1 MTAAVELLVRPT
13 PRGFVIV
20 TIGWTRWRNWG
31 RPGDVLDQFAVLNLA
46 RDIAA
51 GGGGGSSSRLLPT
64 GSPLR
69 WMLLTVATNFTASP
83 SIVPDLP
90 TFARMVSTRRWLLSD
105 PSKVPFYVNGR
116 RRSGALDGSE
126 DVAQLATYEEAR
138 AILESCGAGWRLG
151 FALGSD
157 GTGNHWQGIDF
168 DKVEANQL
176 ADLAN
181 SAPGYVELSPSEKG
195 AHAIGYG
202 RYFSTLGSNGS
213 GIEAYAGGR
222 YFTVTECPIRDHGTV
237 CLADWVEN
245 ALAPRHHSARPAV
258 PVNAKD
264 VHVDPKTV
272 TDLRSA
278 LRHMRADDR
287 GLWVR
292 MGMAVREL
300 EEVGRGIWLDWSASS
315 DKFDPHV
322 AARTWDSFRPNA
334 TGYQAVFAEAQRH
347 GWVNPASNAAQ
358 SATFAPSRAGDERA
372 QNEDWPDPLPLPSSL
387 LPVAKFDLALLPDPF
402 RPWVDDMA
410 ERMQVPPE
418 FVAVP
423 AMVGAGSVI
432 GNQIGIRPMREDDW
446 QVVPNTWGCIVGRPG
461 VLKSP
466 SVSAALGP
474 LQRLEA
480 EANEL
485 FRREHAAWEARGF
498 EREVR
503 QEARKS
509 AIKKTLSADLDA
521 DISNLR
527 GEPEQEPL
535 CRRYRSNDSSYQALG
550 ELLRKNPRGLLVH
563 RDELMSLLSALDRE
577 DSSEARGFYMTGWNG
592 NDDYVFDRIGRGT
605 NLYIPQLTIS
615 VLGSTQPAKLGE
627 YVRRILSGGAN
638 DDGMLQRFSMVV
650 WPDMAKDW
658 VEHDRRPNGTYRLRA
673 FDAVV
678 RLDRL
683 DLAAIGA
690 IEDDLNRGVPHVRF
704 DPEAQQL
711 FRAWRAHLEHRL
723 RSEGLHPALESH
735 LAKYRKLVPALA
747 LIHHLTSGKSGSV
760 RLASIEAAT
769 GWAVFLESHA
779 HRIYQSGAASDAAG
793 AQAILRAL
801 RKGQL
806 APPFKARDVARKGW
820 TPMGENGL
828 RVQAAID
835 LLEDLHYLRG
845 EDVHHGTKG
854 GRPTTIY
861 HANPKLFTLL

>member
-1 MTAAVELLVRPT
+1 MAHE
-13 PRGFVIV
+13 
-20 TIGWTRWRNWG
+20 
-31 RPGDVLDQFAVLNLA
+31 
-46 RDIAA
+46 
-51 GGGGGSSSRLLPT
+51 
-64 GSPLR
+64 
-69 WMLLTVATNFTASP
+69 
-83 SIVPDLP
+83 LP
-90 TFARMVSTRRWLLSD
+90 TFRRMVSAKRWLLADS
-105 PSKVPFYVNGR
+105 SKVPFYVNGR
-116 RRSGALDGSE
+116 RRRGTLDGSE

-138 AILESCGAGWRLG
+138 AISESRGVGWRLG

-202 RYFSTLGSNGS
+202 RYFSPLGSNGS
-213 GIEAYAGGR
+213 GIEAYAGAR
-222 YFTVTECPIRDHGTV
+222 YFTVTECPIRDQDTV

-245 ALAPRHHSARPAV
+245 ILAPRHHSPRPAAQG
-258 PVNAKD
+258 NAKY

-300 EEVGRGIWLDWSASS
+300 EKVGRGIWLDWSASS

-322 AARTWDSFRPNA
+322 AARTWDSFKPNA
-334 TGYQAVFAEAQRH
+334 TGYQAVFAEAQRQ
-347 GWVNPASNAAQ
+347 GWVNPSSNAAR
-358 SATFAPSRAGDERA
+358 SASFGFSRSG
-372 QNEDWPDPLPLPSSL
+372 NEQGQGNDWADPLPLPSSL
-387 LPVAKFDLALLPDPF
+387 LPVATFDLALLPDPF
-402 RPWVDDMA
+402 RPWVADTAD
-410 ERMQVPPE
+410 RMQVPPE

-423 AMVGAGSVI
+423 AIVSAGSVI
-432 GNQIGIRPMREDDW
+432 GNQIGIRPQQQTDW
-446 QVVPNTWGCIVGRPG
+446 QETPNLWGCIVGRPG

-485 FRREHAAWEARGF
+485 YRREHVAWEERGF

-503 QEARKS
+503 QDVRKS
-509 AIKKTLSADLDA
+509 AIKKALSADLDA
-521 DISNLR
+521 DISDLR

-627 YVRRILSGGAN
+627 YVRRVLSGGAS

-658 VEHDRRPNGTYRLRA
+658 IEHDCRPNGTYRQRA
-673 FDAVV
+673 FDAVA
-678 RLDRL
+678 RLDRV

-690 IEDDLNRGVPHVRF
+690 VEDDLSRGVPHVRF

-711 FRAWRAHLEHRL
+711 FRAWRVQLEHRL

-735 LAKYRKLVPALA
+735 LAKYRKLVPSLA
-747 LIHHLTSGKSGSV
+747 LIHHLTSGRSGSV
-760 RLASIEAAT
+760 GLAAIEAAI
-769 GWAVFLESHA
+769 GWAEFLESHA
-779 HRIYQSGAASDAAG
+779 YRIYQSGAAGDAAG

-806 APPFKARDVARKGW
+806 TPPFKARDVARKGW
-820 TPMGENGL
+820 TPMGENVS

-845 EDVHHGTKG
+845 EDVPAGKKG

-861 HANPKLFTLL
+861 HANPKLFAG